1 MATSGRAPTTI
12 RRMDSTTGGS
22 LLILVITAAASPFSL
37 VAFGLVLATDRGPRN
52 GFAFILGW
60 ITTVTL
66 IGIATAVLGDSIE
79 ITNSNTPGAW
89 TLALE
94 IALGVVLLLAW
105 IRRRFRPKP
114 KPEVVVE
121 KPQPA
126 WQKKIDSMG
135 YVGAFVLGGAV
146 QTWPVMIAAAAE
158 ISRRDLSPSEKLL
171 LMFVFAVLTT
181 AGLVILEILA
191 IRQPG
196 SAAARLD
203 KMRNYI
209 DHHRDSVINWAFLVG
224 GLWLAIRGAIG
235 LATR

>member
-1 MATSGRAPTTI
+1 
-12 RRMDSTTGGS
+12 MDSTTTGS
-22 LLILVITAAASPFSL
+22 LLILVLTAAASPFSL

-60 ITTVTL
+60 ITTVVL
-66 IGIATAVLGDSIE
+66 IGVATAALGGSID
-79 ITNSNTPGAW
+79 ITPSNTPGAW

-94 IALGVVLLLAW
+94 IALGIVLLGAW
-105 IRRRFRPKP
+105 IRRRFRPRP
-114 KPEVVVE
+114 QPEVVVE

-126 WQKKIDSMG
+126 WQRKIDSMG

-158 ISRRDLSPSEKLL
+158 ISRRSLSGAEKLL
-171 LMFVFAVLTT
+171 LMLAFAVLTT
-181 AGLVILEILA
+181 TGIVILEILA
-191 IRQPG
+191 LREPG

-203 KMRNYI
+203 KMRTYI
-209 DHHRDSVINWAFLVG
+209 DTHRDSVINWAFLVG